1 VRAENQVKPMESPGF
16 PPIELWLRAVRVG
29 LATTFVVLAS
39 MTALLVLPVEGRI
52 TREPFAAT
60 LAVAAL
66 VAVAV
71 WLAPWQRLL
80 SERGPLLLYIW
91 SIADI
96 ALISVAVAIT
106 GGARSELY
114 VLYALTTVF
123 FAACYPIRVQVV
135 MLGVTLTGYLAALV
149 AVGWTVA
156 PGTFLFRLGAIGA
169 VFLIASFLSRELIR
183 QVDSHGEARR
193 RAERWAELLSSVAA
207 AARSTTLEPERVLEV
222 ALRGMQ
228 ELGFQTSAI
237 CTVDEREQVV
247 TVVCGAGAPHGLT
260 PGTQLALTDANGT
273 PMVGLGT
280 LALFHD
286 YDRRPDADP
295 LLRAAGVTAVAVAPV
310 WVAGWL
316 AAVLVAGTGGRRSIS
331 RQEAEAIE
339 VLASQTGIALE
350 NLKHVEHLQHLE
362 GDFLAHV
369 SHELR
374 TPLTVIHGIACTLAE
389 SWEAVDDGTRAE
401 LFRALIGNTTSLQS
415 MLENV
420 LDTVGVENG
429 SSDIAFTAMDLS
441 GLLRRIA
448 ARLRLLFGER
458 SLLLEVELGLTAS
471 ADPMLIERAVENLLS
486 NAAKY
491 SNGSVTLRALSQDG
505 EIVVS
510 VSDEG
515 PGLTS
520 EELEH
525 VGERFWR
532 GRHEGGPA
540 RGLGLGLSLIRR
552 ILELHETG
560 LEITSTPDAGSVFS
574 FRLRAAV
581 TVDELVRDVS

>member
-1 VRAENQVKPMESPGF
+1 MESQGS

-29 LATTFVVLAS
+29 LAATALVLAS
-39 MTALLVLPVEGRI
+39 MTALLVLPVDGTI
-52 TREPFAAT
+52 AREPFAAT
-60 LAVAAL
+60 LAVATL
-66 VAVAV
+66 VAVAIR
-71 WLAPWQRLL
+71 LAPWHRLL
-80 SERGPLLLYIW
+80 LERGPLLLYVW

-96 ALISVAVAIT
+96 ALISVVVTIT
-106 GGARSELY
+106 GGARSEFY

-123 FAACYPIRVQVV
+123 FAACYPIRVQIV
-135 MLGVTLTGYLAALV
+135 MLGITAAGYLTALV
-149 AVGWTVA
+149 AVGGTLA
-156 PGTFLFRLGAIGA
+156 PGTLVFRLGAIGA

-183 QVDSHGEARR
+183 QVDAHGEARR

-222 ALRGMQ
+222 ALRAIP
-228 ELGFQTSAI
+228 ELGFETAAI
-237 CTVDEREQVV
+237 CSVDETEHVV
-247 TVVCGAGAPHGLT
+247 TVVRAVGPSDGPTTGAE
-260 PGTQLALTDANGT
+260 LALTDADGNPIVGSGT
-273 PMVGLGT
+273 T
-280 LALFHD
+280 ALLHD

-295 LLRAAGVTAVAVAPV
+295 LLRAAGLTAVAVAPI

-316 AAVLVAGTGGRRSIS
+316 AAVLVAGTGRRRHVS

-374 TPLTVIHGIACTLAE
+374 TPLTVIQGIASTLAK
-389 SWEAVDDGTRAE
+389 SWEAIDHDTRAE
-401 LFRALIGNTTSLQS
+401 FFRALNGNVTSLHS

-420 LDTVGVENG
+420 LDTVRVENQ
-429 SSDIAFTAMDLS
+429 SSDVALTAMDLT
-441 GLLRRIA
+441 GLLQRIA
-448 ARLRLLFGER
+448 ERLRLLFGER
-458 SLLLEVELGLTAS
+458 ALVMDVEEGLQAS
-471 ADPMLIERAVENLLS
+471 ADPMLIERVVENLLS

-491 SNGSVTLRALSQDG
+491 SGGSVTLRASSRG
-505 EIVVS
+505 REIVVS
-510 VSDEG
+510 VADEG
-515 PGLTS
+515 PGLTA
-520 EELEH
+520 EELDH
-525 VGERFWR
+525 IGERFWR
-532 GRHEGGPA
+532 GRHQRGRV

-560 LEITSTPDAGSVFS
+560 LEISSTPEAGSVFS

-581 TVDELVRDVS
+581 TSDDLARNVS